1 MRRGAEEA
9 FDRLA
14 AWAKEDVTLLVP
26 EFDGHFALSPA
37 SALFRRVLVDGEYE
51 PRIVAAVRQYL
62 DPARDF
68 LDIGANVGFFTVL
81 AAKLLRHGR
90 VLAVEPSRAAGARL
104 KRNLNLNGVSEK
116 VILFEGLV
124 LDHNGSQVLNVIPG
138 REEYSSVGALVHP
151 SVIGQPFVRETAPA
165 TTLDDLVG
173 VNQLVPGL
181 IKIDVE
187 GAEALVFAGAINTLT
202 THRPVIISELSDAL
216 LSKMGSSG
224 AQIVSRLESLGYRV
238 VDLSKPKVRAGSRP
252 FGDILA
258 IPTERMSSEGLR

>member
-1 MRRGAEEA
+1 ML
-9 FDRLA
+9 F
-14 AWAKEDVTLLVP
+14 VP
-26 EFDGHFALSPA
+26 EFDGHFALSPS
-37 SALFRRVLVDGEYE
+37 SALFRRVLIDGEYE
-51 PRIVAAVRQYL
+51 PRIVAAVRQHL

-81 AAKLLRHGR
+81 AAKLLEHGR
-90 VLAVEPSRAAGARL
+90 VLAVEPSSAAGARL
-104 KRNLNLNGVSEK
+104 KKNLHLNGVHGK

-124 LDHNGSQVLNVIPG
+124 LDHDGSQTLNIIPG

-151 SVIGQPFVRETAPA
+151 SVVGEAFVQETARA
-165 TTLDDLVG
+165 TTLDDLVRA
-173 VNQLVPGL
+173 NQLAPGL

-216 LSKMGSSG
+216 LSRMDSSG
-224 AQIVSRLESLGYRV
+224 AQIVSCLESLDYRV
-238 VDLSKPKVRAGSRP
+238 IDIVNPKVRPGSRS

-258 IPTERMSSEGLR
+258 IPTERLPSGRLR